1 MTVTIARA
9 LSLSVSVTPEEKVS
23 FSVIFVMA
31 SHLLFMTTARF
42 ADWASLDRVM
52 LMEGFTTAIHFFTCH
67 WWLHQERTL
76 KQITISGYTVHYSFT
91 SG

>member
-52 LMEGFTTAIHFFTCH
+52 LMEDSQPLFTF
-67 WWLHQERTL
+67 LHVIGGCTRR
-76 KQITISGYTVHYSFT
+76 GH
-91 SG
+91 